1 VDVNAIMLENMEKNR
16 SIISNPKQSVTKV
29 SLPQEGDVDKFVAI
43 ANKPIATSNVVNKVI
58 KVVVGEDQSLGNVD
72 VK

>member
-1 VDVNAIMLENMEKNR
+1 MLKNMEKKR

-29 SLPQEGDVDKFVAI
+29 SLLQEEEVDKFVAN
-43 ANKPIATSNVVNKVI
+43 ANKPIATSNVMNKVI

-72 VK
+72 VE